1 MSSGSPVASADA
13 PAPASAS
20 GPEAEWAERLR
31 SVTVSKATMDRLV
44 MNWLVI
50 EGYQEAAQRFMVES
64 GTDGTPGLRPAATYP
79 PSRSLSLARPPAA
92 GVDLE
97 TVSDRMAIRNAIQC
111 GDVQQAIERVNALDS
126 TILEGN
132 AELSFKLKQQ
142 QLVELIRSGDIEAS
156 LTFAQEELAPLAE
169 NDAGFLEEMESTM
182 LLLAYEDLSQAPTA
196 ELCSQA
202 ARQKTVR
209 LDVPLSLPS
218 AALHTASPPRSRAA
232 SG

>member
-1 MSSGSPVASADA
+1 
-13 PAPASAS
+13 
-20 GPEAEWAERLR
+20 
-31 SVTVSKATMDRLV
+31 
-44 MNWLVI
+44 
-50 EGYQEAAQRFMVES
+50 MV
-64 GTDGTPGLRPAATYP
+64 
-79 PSRSLSLARPPAA
+79 
-92 GVDLE
+92 
-97 TVSDRMAIRNAIQC
+97 IRNAVQC
-111 GDVQQAIERVNALDS
+111 GEIQQAIERTNAVDPA
-126 TILEGN
+126 ILAGDP
-132 AELSFKLKQQ
+132 ELSFKLKQQ